1 MADQDCSPSCQEQVE
16 RLADSKK
23 KAYAHEDYVLFEQ
36 FKRSLARGEIRAA
49 DRDPETGQWR
59 VNAWVK
65 KGILLGFRMGNLV
78 DMSAG
83 GKIFFDKHTF
93 PLRPTG
99 IGEGV
104 RIVPGSTSVRD
115 GSYLAR
121 GVVVMPPVYVNV
133 GAYVDEETMLDSHV
147 LVGSCAQ
154 VGKRCHLSAAVQV
167 GGVLEPANALPVI
180 VEDDCFIGGGCGLYE
195 GTIVRRRAV
204 LAPGVMLTG
213 STSLYDVVRGE
224 VYRARDGAPLEVPE
238 GAVVVPGSR
247 PSDSE
252 KAREWGLQLYA
263 PVIVKYRDDKT
274 EARVALE
281 AALR

>member
-1 MADQDCSPSCQEQVE
+1 MTQPDCAAGCREDIE
-16 RLADSKK
+16 RLSDSKK
-23 KAYAHEDYVLFEQ
+23 KTFSHEDYVVFEQ
-36 FKRSLARGEIRAA
+36 FKRSLARGEIRSAE
-49 DRDPETGQWR
+49 RDPSTGRWR

-99 IGEGV
+99 IAERV

-121 GVVVMPPVYVNV
+121 GVVIMPPVYVNV
-133 GAYVDEETMLDSHV
+133 GAYVDEQTMLDSHV

-154 VGKRCHLSAAVQV
+154 IGKRCHLSAAVQI
-167 GGVLEPANALPVI
+167 GGVLEPAGALPVI

-195 GTIVRRRAV
+195 GAVVRRGAV
-204 LAPGVMLTG
+204 LAPGVMLTA
-213 STSLYDVVRGE
+213 STSVYDTVRGE
-224 VYRARDGAPLEVPE
+224 IYRSSHDGPLEIPE
-238 GAVVVPGSR
+238 NAVVVPGSR
-247 PSDSE
+247 PCDTP

-263 PVIVKYRDDKT
+263 PVIVKYRDARTD
-274 EARVALE
+274 ARVALE
-281 AALR
+281 QALR